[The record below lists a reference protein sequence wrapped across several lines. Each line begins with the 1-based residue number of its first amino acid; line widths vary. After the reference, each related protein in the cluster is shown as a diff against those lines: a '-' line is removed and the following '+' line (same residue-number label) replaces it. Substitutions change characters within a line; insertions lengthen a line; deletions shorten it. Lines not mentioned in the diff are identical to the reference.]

1 MNKPPKYPVHD
12 HARDGNA
19 FYWIILA
26 AADLREKQR
35 MPVTRIRIDP
45 LTGRPVVK
53 KS

>member
-19 FYWIILA
+19 FYWILRA
-26 AADLREKQR
+26 VGDLREKQR